1 MFSYNDLH
9 SQKEMYSF
17 PRDLLKTQLRG
28 FQFNNK
34 CINMVKCGFRK
45 ILMPISVNQCGSSG
59 RTRDG
64 RLFVMNASDTLKF
77 RKRNIFYE
85 YNLIHKMISGIAI

>member
-1 MFSYNDLH
+1 
-9 SQKEMYSF
+9 
-17 PRDLLKTQLRG
+17 
-28 FQFNNK
+28 
-34 CINMVKCGFRK
+34 MVKCGFRK

-77 RKRNIFYE
+77 RKRDIVEFLGKYKK
-85 YNLIHKMISGIAI
+85 IDKMISGIANLLCKAPQFEFHIC

>member
-1 MFSYNDLH
+1 
-9 SQKEMYSF
+9 
-17 PRDLLKTQLRG
+17 
-28 FQFNNK
+28 
-34 CINMVKCGFRK
+34 MVKCGFRK

-77 RKRNIFYE
+77 RKLMIGEFLCE
-85 YNLIHKMISGIAI
+85 YYQNKLNDIWHRYLIE